1 VNIVDSSAWLEYF
14 ASGVNASFFAE
25 AIENPRELIVPS
37 LSLYE
42 VFKRVVQQR
51 TENEALLAIAAMQQ
65 GQVVDLDA
73 QIALR
78 AARISIDQ
86 KLPLADSVMLA
97 TARSFE
103 AILWTQDAH
112 FEGMGGVRYKKFS
125 RLA

>member
-14 ASGVNASFFAE
+14 ASGANASFFAE
-25 AIENPRELIVPS
+25 AIENTRELIVPS

-42 VFKRVVQQR
+42 VFRRVVQQR
-51 TENEALLAIAAMQQ
+51 TESDALLAIAAMQQ

-73 QIALR
+73 RIALR
-78 AARISIDQ
+78 AARISMDQ

-112 FEGMGGVRYKKFS
+112 FAGMAGVRYKKAS
-125 RLA
+125 K